1 MGSVLLGAVARRRQS
16 DKRQPVN
23 HLSDCLELGES
34 VFDSKELNS
43 SSLPQA
49 LKQSVNIGKI
59 ARTSERGV
67 KDVEQVIAEVSERE
81 NFNFLSISNFN

>member
-16 DKRQPVN
+16 DKRQVN